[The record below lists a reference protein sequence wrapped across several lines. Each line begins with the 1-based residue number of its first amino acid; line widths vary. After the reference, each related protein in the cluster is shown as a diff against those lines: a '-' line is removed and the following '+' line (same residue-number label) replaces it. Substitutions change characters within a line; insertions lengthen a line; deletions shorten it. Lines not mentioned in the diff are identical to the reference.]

1 MRSSNTATCV
11 HAERSSIL
19 SFTSWISCGEFISE
33 VEEDLT
39 PWVTK
44 LKDGLV
50 NTAAKGDHKEA
61 ERRMQLAK
69 FASHLRSLTTI
80 TNLL

>member
-11 HAERSSIL
+11 HAERSS
-19 SFTSWISCGEFISE
+19 STSLMNSPQEIQD
-33 VEEDLT
+33 VKDKLEDLT

-61 ERRMQLAK
+61 ERRTQLAK